1 MSPQVLALVAASLI
15 SAASGWKV
23 TSWYYQ
29 SQISDMLL
37 DAAQAAQEARDLN
50 DKIEVMGLELAGVV
64 SERDAARRQKARN
77 LQRVVTRKVI
87 EYVQNP
93 AIERVHLPAEWVRL
107 HDTAASGRMSE
118 DADPAGPTDDP
129 AVGVTDADA
138 IAVVTDNYGICDD
151 TRRQLI
157 GLQEW
162 AAGIGRIQGH
172 NF

>member
-37 DAAQAAQEARDLN
+37 DAAQAAQEARELN
-50 DKIEVMGLELAGVV
+50 DRIEVMALELSGVV
-64 SERDAARRQKARN
+64 SERDAARRQKARD
-77 LQRVVTRKVI
+77 LQRVVVRKVI

-93 AIERVHLPAEWVRL
+93 DIERVHLPPEWVRL

-118 DADPAGPTDDP
+118 DAGPTGATDDT
-129 AVGVTDADA
+129 AEGVTDADA
-138 IAVVTDNYGICDD
+138 IAVVTDNYGICTD
-151 TRRQLI
+151 TRNQLI

-162 AAGIGRIQGH
+162 AKGIGQIQ
-172 NF
+172 

>member
-64 SERDAARRQKARN
+64 SERDAARRQKARD
-77 LQRVVTRKVI
+77 LQRVITRKVI

-93 AIERVHLPAEWVRL
+93 DIERVYLPSEWVRL
-107 HDTAASGRMSE
+107 HDSAASGRVPE
-118 DADPAGPTDDP
+118 DADPAGPVDDP
-129 AVGVTDADA
+129 TVGVTDADA

>member
-1 MSPQVLALVAASLI
+1 MSPQILAIAVAAAL
-15 SAASGWKV
+15 SALSGWKV
-23 TSWYYQ
+23 TSLYYKAE
-29 SQISDMLL
+29 ISDMLAA
-37 DAAQAAQEARDLN
+37 AAQAAQEARDLN

-138 IAVVTDNYGICDD
+138 IAVVVENYATCTA
-151 TRRQLI
+151 TRNQLI
-157 GLQEW
+157 ALQEW
-162 AAGIGRIQGH
+162 AAGLARIPTR
-172 NF
+172 

>member
-37 DAAQAAQEARDLN
+37 DAAQAAQEARELN
-50 DKIEVMGLELAGVV
+50 DRIEVMALELSGVV
-64 SERDAARRQKARN
+64 SERDAARRQKARD
-77 LQRVVTRKVI
+77 LQRVVVRKVI

-93 AIERVHLPAEWVRL
+93 DIERVYLPIEWVRI
-107 HDTAASGRMSE
+107 HNTAAGGGMPE
-118 DADPAGPTDDP
+118 DTGATGPPNDPTA
-129 AVGVTDADA
+129 GVTDADA
-138 IAVVTDNYGICDD
+138 IAVVTDNYGICTD
-151 TRRQLI
+151 TRNQLI

-162 AAGIGRIQGH
+162 ARGIGKIQ
-172 NF
+172 

>member
-64 SERDAARRQKARN
+64 SERDAARRQKARD
-77 LQRVVTRKVI
+77 LQRVITRKVI

-93 AIERVHLPAEWVRL
+93 DIERVYLPSEWVRL
-107 HDTAASGRMSE
+107 HDSAASGRVPE
-118 DADPAGPTDDP
+118 DADPAGATDDP

-138 IAVVTDNYGICDD
+138 IAVVTDNYGICTD
-151 TRRQLI
+151 TRNQLI

-162 AAGIGRIQGH
+162 AKGIGQIQ
-172 NF
+172 

>member
-1 MSPQVLALVAASLI
+1 MSPQILAIAVAAAL
-15 SAASGWKV
+15 SALSGWKV
-23 TSWYYQ
+23 TSLYYQ
-29 SQISDMLL
+29 AEISDMLAA
-37 DAAQAAQEARDLN
+37 AAQAAQEARDLN

-64 SERDAARRQKARN
+64 SERDAARRQHIRT
-77 LQRVVTRKVI
+77 VEVEVTREVI
-87 EYVQNP
+87 KYVQNP
-93 AIERVHLPAEWVRL
+93 DIERVYLNADWVRI
-107 HDTAASGRMSE
+107 HNTAASSGMPE
-118 DADPAGPTDDP
+118 DADPAGATDDP